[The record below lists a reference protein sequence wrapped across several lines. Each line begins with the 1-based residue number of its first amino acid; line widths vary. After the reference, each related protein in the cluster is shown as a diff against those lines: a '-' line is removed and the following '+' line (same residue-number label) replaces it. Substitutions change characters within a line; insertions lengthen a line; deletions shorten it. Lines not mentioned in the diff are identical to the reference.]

1 MRILCSFV
9 WVYLLLML
17 VAVHSFSDEDERG
30 KVIKSIRTIGIAAVV
45 DGDVSNAFERAKK
58 SALREAVEAG
68 VGVLVSNKTRV
79 LNHTIIE
86 DDVITRSLGYVRE
99 YKVIDRQ
106 QIDKNTYEVTI
117 EAAVDLE
124 NIATDLYSVHLM
136 LEEADNPRIQC
147 RAIEYSLDQSGER
160 TIDKLGILELEISKI
175 LNQSG
180 FDHYKDVTTPTM
192 NNQQVDILIEATA
205 TIGPSRDTHIPYG
218 QRTLSQLGMFG
229 AIAEIQV
236 SAVWTGNGK
245 KIVQLATIVREIDTI
260 KHIAACKSILT
271 GINELA
277 APLVE
282 GLAKALRERAFEDRS
297 ILMIVQGNYDQ
308 QQRLEQILNSK
319 NSTLGIRKLVP
330 RSLDRGVAVYDAMI
344 KTSAFQL
351 MRAISKNGVPG
362 LTMEVL
368 AVSTDRINLKLN

>member
-1 MRILCSFV
+1 M
-9 WVYLLLML
+9 
-17 VAVHSFSDEDERG
+17 
-30 KVIKSIRTIGIAAVV
+30 
-45 DGDVSNAFERAKK
+45 
-58 SALREAVEAG
+58 
-68 VGVLVSNKTRV
+68 
-79 LNHTIIE
+79 
-86 DDVITRSLGYVRE
+86 
-99 YKVIDRQ
+99 
-106 QIDKNTYEVTI
+106 
-117 EAAVDLE
+117 
-124 NIATDLYSVHLM
+124 
-136 LEEADNPRIQC
+136 
-147 RAIEYSLDQSGER
+147 
-160 TIDKLGILELEISKI
+160 
-175 LNQSG
+175 
-180 FDHYKDVTTPTM
+180 
-192 NNQQVDILIEATA
+192 DILIEATA
-205 TIGPSRDTHIPYG
+205 TIGPSSDTHIPYG

-245 KIVQLATIVREIDTI
+245 KIVQLATIAREIDTI
-260 KHIAACKSILT
+260 KHIAACKSVLT

-282 GLAKALRERAFEDRS
+282 GLAKALRERACEDRS

-308 QQRLEQILNSK
+308 QQRLEQILNSE